1 MDTTLPNKAYAD
13 DETKLEGRPIL
24 GGILT
29 GQIAGL
35 IMAVVVMIVFTVF
48 LGKPPLYPVQL
59 IGSAVYGDQAL
70 HGFHGGALVAGL
82 LLHQLGPS
90 LLWGIVYGALAS
102 MLKIRTA
109 SSALF
114 LGLGLGVFSMIGP
127 YLLIPILMNVLQG
140 EDFWNREVPMFWDW
154 AAHLV
159 FGASFVLFPKVLEKL
174 R

>member
-1 MDTTLPNKAYAD
+1 MDTTLPTKAYVGD
-13 DETKLEGRPIL
+13 QTKLEGRPIL
-24 GGILT
+24 GGIVT

-35 IMAVVVMIVFTVF
+35 IMAVVVMLVFVF
-48 LGKPPLYPVQL
+48 FGKSPIYPVQV
-59 IGSAVYGDQAL
+59 IGSAVFGDQAL
-70 HGFHGGALVAGL
+70 QGFHAGALVAGL

-90 LLWGIVYGALAS
+90 LLWGLVYGFLAS
-102 MLKIRTA
+102 LLKIRSA
-109 SSALF
+109 GSALL

-127 YLLIPILMNVLQG
+127 YLLIPILMNALHGQ
-140 EDFWNREVPMFWDW
+140 DFWNREVPMFWDW